1 MEQLEL
7 MDLNYEEKGRC
18 AWLTMNR
25 PDVRNALSKQM
36 FRDLAQS
43 LAKASKDPNISFI
56 AITGAGDSFSAGLDI
71 KQVGG
76 FASKAEARSFVYKIV
91 KPFWQQLFDCEKPIL
106 SVVNGP
112 AYGAGAE
119 IALGSDIV
127 IASPGSK
134 FAFSGGRVGALC
146 CVSAVIGPL
155 VMDGRKVVMMN
166 LTGSPLSA
174 DEARD
179 AGLVTL
185 VATQDEMSEAVIR
198 VLGDLEKVSPISN
211 SSFKRIRREMIPDA
225 ALEFAYREL
234 FKTITSLDFRKGAKA
249 FLNKQAPSY

>member
-1 MEQLEL
+1 
-7 MDLNYEEKGRC
+7 MDLNYEEKDLS

-25 PDVRNALSKQM
+25 PDARNALSKQM
-36 FRDLAQS
+36 FRDLTQS
-43 LAKASKDPNISFI
+43 LARASGNPNIRFI
-56 AITGAGDSFSAGLDI
+56 VITGAGDSFSAGLDI
-71 KQVGG
+71 RQVGG
-76 FASKAEARSFVYKIV
+76 FASKVEARSFVYGLV
-91 KPFWQQLFDCEKPIL
+91 KPFWQQLFDCEKPVL

-146 CVSAVIGPL
+146 CVSGVIGHL
-155 VMDGRKVVMMN
+155 VMDGRKVVGMN
-166 LTGSPLSA
+166 LTGNPLSA
-174 DEARD
+174 EEARE

-185 VATQDEMSEAVIR
+185 VAPQDEMIEVVTK
-198 VLGDLEKVSPISN
+198 VLGDLQKVSPISN
-211 SSFKRIRREMIPDA
+211 SSFKRIRREMIPDS

-234 FKTITSLDFRKGAKA
+234 FKTITSPDFRKGAKA
-249 FLNKQAPSY
+249 FLTKQTPSY